1 MTLTVDLVIVG
12 MTVAAAAAATEAAR
26 CGERVLVVGRSKDA
40 SYCRDLRRA
49 LDVAGDGCRECV
61 SVLAGFEV
69 VSVDGISAVEVVLIR
84 QLKTGCLIGIN
95 AGEMLVTVALEPG
108 VVSAMLRG
116 QVEQDLRGNQ

>member
-12 MTVAAAAAATEAAR
+12 MTAAAAAAATEAAR
-26 CGERVLVVGRSKDA
+26 CGKRVLVVGRSKDA
-40 SYCRDLRRA
+40 SYCRDLRRT

-95 AGEMLVTVALEPG
+95 AGEMLVTVELAPG

-116 QVEQDLRGNQ
+116 QVEQNPSQ